1 MQRIFGRDRRY
12 RCWRQLWIELARA
25 QMGLGLEITPR
36 QIAALEAHVDDF
48 DWDRVAA
55 LEKELRHDVMAHLRA
70 YGECCPEA
78 GGILHL
84 GATSCYVTD
93 NADLILFR
101 EALDEVAQG
110 LAGVLDALA
119 TFAMAHKDTPCVG
132 YTHFQVAQLVTVGKR
147 AALWAHDFL
156 EDLREVER
164 LRDGLRLRGVKGT
177 TGTQASY
184 MALFDGDSAKV
195 EALDHAVAEA
205 FGFAGTYPVTGQ
217 TYPRKLDCRI
227 VGVLSG
233 VAESAARFGTDIR
246 LLSGLG
252 ELAEPRGSAQ
262 VGSSAMPYK
271 RNPMRCERIVSLARL
286 VTSLATSPPQ
296 TAANQWL
303 ERTLDDSANRR
314 IVLPESFLAVDAI
327 LRLAG
332 NVSRGLR
339 VVEPAIA
346 RRLAEMMPFL
356 ATENIMMAAASAG
369 GDRQELHEQLRV
381 HTLAAWQNVEQGA
394 ANDLLDR
401 IRQDPAFA
409 AAHTSLDEYIR
420 PEQYVGR
427 APAQVEAFIAT
438 EVRPAL
444 AHYSDAA
451 DWETT
456 LQV

>member
-1 MQRIFGRDRRY
+1 
-12 RCWRQLWIELARA
+12 L
-25 QMGLGLEITPR
+25 
-36 QIAALEAHVDDF
+36 
-48 DWDRVAA
+48 
-55 LEKELRHDVMAHLRA
+55 
-70 YGECCPEA
+70 
-78 GGILHL
+78 
-84 GATSCYVTD
+84 S
-93 NADLILFR
+93 
-101 EALDEVAQG
+101 
-110 LAGVLDALA
+110 
-119 TFAMAHKDTPCVG
+119 
-132 YTHFQVAQLVTVGKR
+132 
-147 AALWAHDFL
+147 
-156 EDLREVER
+156 
-164 LRDGLRLRGVKGT
+164 
-177 TGTQASY
+177 
-184 MALFDGDSAKV
+184 
-195 EALDHAVAEA
+195 
-205 FGFAGTYPVTGQ
+205 GQ
-217 TYPRKLDCRI
+217 TYPRKVDFAVQSTLA
-227 VGVLSG
+227 G
-233 VAESAARFGTDIR
+233 VATS
-246 LLSGLG
+246 LSKMAHDWRILAHLG
-252 ELAEPRGSAQ
+252 EVEEPFEAEQ
-262 VGSSAMPYK
+262 IGSSAMPYK